1 MRGVLISLLCMM
13 QMVSGLVLQPA
24 GPVALQCQISPVS
37 SVSMGCR
44 NNLKKEKRLRNRM
57 NAFRFKKNTGFQRF
71 NNFADRGAESKKE
84 AEDAEYMSLIF
95 TYSAAAAQ
103 AEAAAAEE
111 GAPAAPATQ

>member
-1 MRGVLISLLCMM
+1 MSMRAVLLAVLCIMPQLLTALM
-13 QMVSGLVLQPA
+13 LQPLSA
-24 GPVALQCQISPVS
+24 VAMQCQRAVAPTVAPCPCMS
-37 SVSMGCR
+37 CR

-71 NNFADRGAESKKE
+71 NNFADRGAESKKD

-103 AEAAAAEE
+103 VEAAAAEE
-111 GAPAAPATQ
+111 AK